1 MHDRAGPGGGGARTA
16 SAASA
21 GGKHPIAPAP
31 VDSASALS
39 ASLFQAQ
46 VALQAMM
53 SSASRGVPGWW
64 GDMQGNVALDAMKQ
78 QQQPENLSNPAQ
90 FNEALEMLEQAVAMA
105 RAAKAAEDLHAAA
118 AGAVAPPSDAARR
131 GIPQGAAGRA
141 GGVKKEREVPGERED
156 MAAGAQCPR
165 CFDLMSKP
173 IAVFFNQ
180 AVCGPCAEALA
191 AAPRAAGGFEGA
203 DGAGGVGGARGGE
216 AGEAGEAS
224 GQHEKQMRNVLTEEG
239 ALRIFRCKEQHRTRD
254 DLSERLAQE
263 YGITPKAV
271 RDIWNLRTWMNT
283 TRHILK
289 NTLYSAF
296 M

>member
-1 MHDRAGPGGGGARTA
+1 MLDGGGAPGAA

-21 GGKHPIAPAP
+21 GGKIPTPP
-31 VDSASALS
+31 PPLGSASALS

-46 VALQAMM
+46 AALQAMM
-53 SSASRGVPGWW
+53 SSAGGGGQGWW
-64 GDMQGNVALDAMKQ
+64 GADAME
-78 QQQPENLSNPAQ
+78 QQQPENNPAQ
-90 FNEALEMLEQAVAMA
+90 FNQALEMLEQAVAMA

-118 AGAVAPPSDAARR
+118 AGAATHPSDAARR
-131 GIPQGAAGRA
+131 GDPTGAAGRT
-141 GGVKKEREVPGERED
+141 GGVKKEREVPGERDD

-173 IAVFFNQ
+173 VAVFFNQ
-180 AVCGPCAEALA
+180 GVCGPCAEVLA
-191 AAPRAAGGFEGA
+191 AAPHAAGGFEGA
-203 DGAGGVGGARGGE
+203 DGGGGVGGTGGGE
-216 AGEAGEAS
+216 AGEAGQAS

-289 NTLYSAF
+289 STFYSAF
-296 M
+296 V